1 LGTRYESRIDRLKRL
16 EQRINKPKKDNLK
29 SAEELDKEIDKY
41 FNKDSEKVEKKET
54 NNSNKTAE

>member
-1 LGTRYESRIDRLKRL
+1 
-16 EQRINKPKKDNLK
+16 LK